1 MKDEFVESDESESE
15 DSYSDSD
22 YEPDDLEITVSRK
35 RRTQRTIDL
44 VDDQF
49 AIEYHSETDV
59 EEIDQAK
66 ACEFCLK
73 FFNIGKGNNNA
84 YLGFDSKYFKT
95 YPWTPHMD
103 PIYDFILNRVRP
115 YDISPANN

>member
-44 VDDQF
+44 VNDQF
-49 AIEYHSETDV
+49 AIEYHSESDV

-66 ACEFCLK
+66 TCEFCLK

-84 YLGFDSKYFKT
+84 YLGFDSKYFK
-95 YPWTPHMD
+95 
-103 PIYDFILNRVRP
+103 IP
-115 YDISPANN
+115 YGPYI

>member
-1 MKDEFVESDESESE
+1 MKDEFVECDESESE

-22 YEPDDLEITVSRK
+22 YEPDEITVNRK
-35 RRTQRTIDL
+35 RTRRTITL
-44 VDDQF
+44 PDDQF
-49 AIEYHSETDV
+49 AIEYHSESDI

-84 YLGFDSKYFKT
+84 YLGFDSKYCNWIF
-95 YPWTPHMD
+95 TP
-103 PIYDFILNRVRP
+103 YLALF
-115 YDISPANN
+115 

>member
-1 MKDEFVESDESESE
+1 MKDEFVECDESESE

-35 RRTQRTIDL
+35 RTRINL
-44 VDDQF
+44 PDDQF
-49 AIEYHSETDV
+49 VIEYHSESDI

-84 YLGFDSKYFKT
+84 YLGFVSKYQ
-95 YPWTPHMD
+95 
-103 PIYDFILNRVRP
+103 
-115 YDISPANN
+115 